1 MRIERKRAQRT
12 EEDGPRGS
20 RDRLFDAGQLRFI
33 VLQSIAA
40 KPSHGYDI
48 IKALEER
55 FGGVYSPS
63 PGVIYPTLSL
73 LEDQGF
79 VEVAVIGAKKLY
91 TITPEGNAILKENR
105 GFIDAINARLN
116 SLADRRG
123 RGHYPELRKA
133 IHDLKHVVL
142 FRLQSGPMSSKLAH
156 QMDAIIRR
164 AAEEIKEL

>member
-1 MRIERKRAQRT
+1 MRSDRHRSHRT
-12 EEDGPRGS
+12 EEHGHWGS
-20 RDRLFDAGQLRFI
+20 RDRFFDAGQLRFI
-33 VLQSIAA
+33 VLELLAV

-79 VEVAVIGAKKLY
+79 VKVAVTGAKKLY
-91 TITPEGNAILKENR
+91 TITPEGNAMLKENR

-116 SLADRRG
+116 SMADRKG
-123 RGHYPELRKA
+123 RGHYPELREA

-142 FRLQSGPMSSKLAH
+142 FRLQSGPINSKLAH
-156 QMDAIIRR
+156 QMEAIIRR
-164 AAEEIKEL
+164 AAEEIKNL

>member
-1 MRIERKRAQRT
+1 MRTGRNRAHRR

-79 VEVAVIGAKKLY
+79 IRVEVTGAKRLY
-91 TITPEGNAILKENR
+91 TITPEGNVLLKENR
-105 GFIDAINARLN
+105 DFIEAINARLN
-116 SLADRRG
+116 SVADRKG
-123 RGHYPELRKA
+123 RGYYPELREA
-133 IHDLKHVVL
+133 MHDLKDVVR

-156 QMDAIIRR
+156 QMEAIIRR
-164 AAEEIKEL
+164 AAEEIKNI

>member
-79 VEVAVIGAKKLY
+79 VEVAVTGAKKLY

>member
-1 MRIERKRAQRT
+1 MRIGWKRGRRTQRD
-12 EEDGPRGS
+12 ESRGP

-33 VLQSIAA
+33 VLQLIAV

-79 VEVAVIGAKKLY
+79 VKVAVTGAKKLY
-91 TITPEGNAILKENR
+91 TITSEGNEVLNENR

-116 SLADRRG
+116 SMADRKG
-123 RGHYPELRKA
+123 RGHYPELREA
-133 IHDLKHVVL
+133 LHDLKHVVL

-156 QMDAIIRR
+156 QIEAIIRR
-164 AAEEIKEL
+164 GAEEIKNL